1 MVVVHPSSITS
12 RAGLLAL
19 AFLLVLPAVG
29 PGPTGAETEGVPF
42 SARGGLDLA
51 GAAAR
56 AWEADAFLVYV
67 ENDEAIGPA
76 GRSVRWGYLFYSP
89 ARDEARAYS
98 VRDGK
103 IVVAA
108 DLDFQFEAPP
118 VPASW
123 IDSDAALAAADGKA
137 GREYRE
143 TFGGT
148 PITIL
153 LMRGAFHD
161 KEPDMTTW
169 TVIYT
174 SSQAPSL
181 FVMVD
186 ARTGKVKRTW
196 SG

>member
-1 MVVVHPSSITS
+1 MAVVHPSSIAS

-19 AFLLVLPAVG
+19 ASVLVLPALG
-29 PGPTGAETEGVPF
+29 PGPAGAGEDGTPF
-42 SARGGLDLA
+42 PARGGLDLA

-67 ENDEAIGPA
+67 ENDEAVGPG

-98 VRDGK
+98 VQDGK
-103 IVVAA
+103 IVVAV

-123 IDSDAALAAADGKA
+123 IDSDVALAAADGKA
-137 GREYRE
+137 GREYRD

-148 PITIL
+148 PATIL

-169 TVIYT
+169 TIIYT
-174 SSQAPSL
+174 SPRAPSL